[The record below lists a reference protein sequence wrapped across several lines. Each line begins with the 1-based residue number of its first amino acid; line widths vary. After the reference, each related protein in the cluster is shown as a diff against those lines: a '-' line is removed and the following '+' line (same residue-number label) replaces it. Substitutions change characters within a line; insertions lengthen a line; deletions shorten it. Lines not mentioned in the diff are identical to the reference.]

1 MIRFLLAFY
10 PRAWR
15 RTYGEEL
22 AALLEQTR
30 LTPAAILDVLAQ
42 AAKVRVNL
50 HRSGL
55 LVGAA
60 ALVSVA
66 VEVVVQSA
74 RLAPNLLW
82 LPTGPAQTVAL
93 VALVA
98 LVAPW
103 AGLAVRA
110 GHHRSHRRPAQS

>member
-15 RTYGEEL
+15 RTYGEEF

-42 AAKVRVNL
+42 AAKVRANL

-82 LPTGPAQTVAL
+82 LPTGPAQG